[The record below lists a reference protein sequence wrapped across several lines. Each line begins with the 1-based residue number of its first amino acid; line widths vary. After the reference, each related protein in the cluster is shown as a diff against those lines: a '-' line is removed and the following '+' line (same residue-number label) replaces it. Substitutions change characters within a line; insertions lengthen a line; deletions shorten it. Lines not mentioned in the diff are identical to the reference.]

1 MGAPQEKKEVDLAP
15 DRFSFYS
22 STTKEST
29 TSSTWHDLFPGGTS
43 DQLLLEKF
51 KTRPDPSHPI
61 WWIDI
66 RDATEE
72 DVDAVAQALSIH
84 PLTAE
89 DIAIREPREKVDVFK
104 NYYLISF
111 QTLVANKV
119 KEERPGIPVSA
130 ALYMLVFQYGVV
142 TFSPSG
148 CGHVGRARD
157 RIRKM
162 HDPSILTSD
171 WVCYAMMYVQ
181 PIPRVCILL
190 TFVVTTSLIASSP
203 LPVTQK
209 ESPKPSRI
217 RSSLPAST
225 MPRS

>member
-1 MGAPQEKKEVDLAP
+1 MEAQQEKKAIDPVP
-15 DRFSFYS
+15 NRFSFYS
-22 STTKEST
+22 SKTQEST
-29 TSSTWHDLFPGGTS
+29 ASSTWEGLFPGDNIDHIFQERHKG
-43 DQLLLEKF
+43 
-51 KTRPDPSHPI
+51 RPDPNQPI

-72 DVDAVAQALSIH
+72 DVNAVAQALSIH

-104 NYYLISF
+104 NYYLLSF
-111 QTLVANKV
+111 QTLVVNKV

-130 ALYMLVFQYGVV
+130 ALYILVFQYGVV

-148 CGHVGRARD
+148 CGHVNRARD

-171 WVCYAMMYVQ
+171 WVCYAMMYEPLL
-181 PIPRVCILL
+181 PIL
-190 TFVVTTSLIASSP
+190 TYTN
-203 LPVTQK
+203 
-209 ESPKPSRI
+209 I
-217 RSSLPAST
+217 RQ
-225 MPRS
+225 RRHNR